1 MNLRKYSGILFV
13 GAICLGL
20 ISHGK
25 NAVASDGKP
34 AGDGDTS
41 GCNEVKT
48 GQSTKVEMEQT
59 ETNQQRLAAAQP
71 PPQIAVSL
79 ERKNLIER
87 LQRLNKED
95 GIGYVYLLSNGG
107 QVMAFYTI
115 RGKVS
120 SLNSL
125 LTTPE
130 QVARVNGYYF
140 NLPSPDFDGS
150 YGKNPEGIF
159 FFTTSN
165 ALVEWSG
172 LYMYSDQPLTMTT
185 KPVLVE
191 ETRK

>member
-1 MNLRKYSGILFV
+1 MMVVVDI
-13 GAICLGL
+13 
-20 ISHGK
+20 
-25 NAVASDGKP
+25 
-34 AGDGDTS
+34 
-41 GCNEVKT
+41 KT

-59 ETNQQRLAAAQP
+59 ETNQQRLATAQP

-87 LQRLNKED
+87 LKRLNTENK
-95 GIGYVYLLSNGG
+95 IGYVYLMSKAGS
-107 QVMAFYTI
+107 VMAFYTI
-115 RGKVS
+115 SGKVS

-130 QVARVNGYYF
+130 QVVLDCSGPGGCGRY

-159 FFTTSN
+159 FFTTSG

-172 LYMYSDQPLTMTT
+172 DYMFSDQPLKMSTA
-185 KPVLVE
+185 PVLVE
-191 ETRK
+191 QSPAK

>member
-1 MNLRKYSGILFV
+1 MKLSLRKYVGSAII
-13 GAICLGL
+13 GAICLSFIGA
-20 ISHGK
+20 K
-25 NAVASDGKP
+25 
-34 AGDGDTS
+34 GDGD
-41 GCNEVKT
+41 GCEGTTET
-48 GQSTKVEMEQT
+48 GKSTKVEMEQT

-71 PPQIAVSL
+71 PPQIKVSL

-95 GIGYVYLLSNGG
+95 GIGYVYLLSKNGT
-107 QVMAFYTI
+107 VMAFYTI

-130 QVARVNGYYF
+130 QVTTVCQHNPSGPDCAQHT
-140 NLPSPDFDGS
+140 LPSPDFDGS

-159 FFTTSN
+159 FFTTGN

-172 LYMYSDQPLTMTT
+172 DYMYSDQPLKMTT
-185 KPVLVE
+185 APVLVE
-191 ETRK
+191 QAAK